1 MLPDGSRPEDWVSV
15 FSSAT
20 RRPCEEQALVLKAM
34 DIAHFVTE
42 QPDACHLMVPE
53 AAAARARDQLG
64 LYRRENPQRLVEPWP
79 AIAPSRGLALAT
91 AWIVA
96 LSLAYAVQVSALF
109 GLDWLGAGELVAGRV
124 RAGEWWRVVTALSLH
139 ADIEHVIGN
148 IVFGAF
154 FAYLAGQHLGSGVA
168 ALGTVALAGLG
179 NAANAFLQVAQH
191 RSIGAS
197 TAVFAALGLVAA
209 VVLGSS
215 RRQRQQRPGWARRW
229 SPAVGA
235 VALLAYTGTGDEHT
249 DVFAHLAGFLTGVLG
264 GTGLHALGGVR
275 PGQPW
280 RQAGCG
286 LAAAAL
292 LALAWWRA
300 FL

>member
-1 MLPDGSRPEDWVSV
+1 MLPDGSQPADWVSV
-15 FSSAT
+15 FCSPM

-42 QPDACHLMVPE
+42 QPDGCHLMVPV
-53 AAAARARDQLG
+53 ALAVQARSQLG
-64 LYRRENPQRLVEPWP
+64 LYRRENPQRPAAPWP
-79 AIAPSRGLALAT
+79 AIPPTRGLPLVT
-91 AWIVA
+91 AWIVV
-96 LSLAYAVQVSALF
+96 LSLAYAVQVSSLF
-109 GLDWLGAGELVAGRV
+109 GLDWLGAGELVAWRV
-124 RAGEWWRVVTALSLH
+124 REGEWWRTVTALTLH
-139 ADIEHVIGN
+139 GDIDHVIGN

-154 FAYLAGQHLGSGVA
+154 FAYLAGQYLGSGVA
-168 ALGTVALAGLG
+168 ALGSIALASLG
-179 NAANAFLQVAQH
+179 NAANAFLQLAQH

-209 VVLGSS
+209 VVLGRS
-215 RRQRQQRPGWARRW
+215 RQQPPGWARRW

-249 DVFAHLAGFLTGVLG
+249 DVFAHFAGFLAGALG
-264 GTGLHALGGVR
+264 GAVLHGLGGVR
-275 PGQPW
+275 PGQLPL
-280 RQAGCG
+280 QAGTG

>member
-1 MLPDGSRPEDWVSV
+1 MLPDGSRPEAWVSV

-34 DIAHFVTE
+34 DIAHCVTE
-42 QPDACHLMVPE
+42 QPDACHLLVPE
-53 AAAARARDQLG
+53 MAAARARDQLG
-64 LYRRENPQRLVEPWP
+64 LYWHENPQRLPAPWP
-79 AIAPSRGLALAT
+79 AMPPSRGLALVT

-96 LSLAYAVQVSALF
+96 LSLAYAVQVSSLS

-124 RAGEWWRVVTALSLH
+124 RAGEWWRAVTALTLH
-139 ADIEHVIGN
+139 ADIDHVIGN

-154 FAYLAGQHLGSGVA
+154 FAYLAGQYLGSGVA
-168 ALGTVALAGLG
+168 ALGTVALASLA
-179 NAANAFLQVAQH
+179 NAANALLQVAQH

-209 VVLGSS
+209 VVLAGA
-215 RRQRQQRPGWARRW
+215 RQQRPGWARRW

-249 DVFAHLAGFLTGVLG
+249 DVFAHLAGFLAGVLG
-264 GTGLHALGGVR
+264 GAGLQALGGVR

-280 RQAGCG
+280 LQAGCG